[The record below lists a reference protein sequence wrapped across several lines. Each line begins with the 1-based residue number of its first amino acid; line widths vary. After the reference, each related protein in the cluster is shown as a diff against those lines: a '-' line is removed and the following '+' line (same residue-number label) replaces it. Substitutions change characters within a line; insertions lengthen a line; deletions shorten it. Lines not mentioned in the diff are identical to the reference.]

1 MDQPNIRISGIFSG
15 LIAILALAV
24 SLASAGWSVF
34 AYIKSAEVSA
44 LPFEEITIIND
55 EGVAQ
60 IALEISVANLA
71 YGEYDDVARDQ
82 ILMLDTGQRQLRFVA
97 RELASIRPLS
107 IAEDGAPEVLEYPCR
122 RAGNVVVACVLS
134 ETPVVSLPAG
144 GVVTIHPI
152 FELDRDNCGLEDCSS
167 LGYDQLAAL
176 LTENVTVTYTVVTM
190 RDGDRSW
197 SCALDISQDGI
208 AYLADSR
215 WYNPPCKEAA
225 S

>member
-34 AYIKSAEVSA
+34 AYIKSSEVSA
-44 LPFEEITIIND
+44 LPFEGVTFIND
-55 EGVAQ
+55 AGVAQ
-60 IALEISVANLA
+60 IALEVSVANLA

-82 ILMLDTGQRQLRFVA
+82 FLTLHTGERQIRFVA
-97 RELASIRPLS
+97 RQIASVRPLS
-107 IAEDGAPEVLEYPCR
+107 VNAEGVAETLEYPCR
-122 RAGNVVVACVLS
+122 LAGNVIAACVTS

-152 FELDRDNCGLEDCSS
+152 FELAPNNCGLDDCRV
-167 LGYDQLAAL
+167 LDAQALAAL
-176 LTENVTVTYTVVTM
+176 LTPATTATYTVVTM
-190 RDGDRSW
+190 RDGERAW
-197 SCALDISQDGI
+197 SCP
-208 AYLADSR
+208 LAVDAEGAAFLAAAG
-215 WYNPPCKEAA
+215 WYNPPCRETA